1 LRLQINKKIAIDETE
16 RAMRE
21 QWLNKRKT
29 VTTETTTNVFCLL
42 KNQKNRFYK
51 CKRLKI
57 SYRCTHKLSKDQ
69 IGAFTVRGTVNWP
82 SFEV

>member
-1 LRLQINKKIAIDETE
+1 MTWIQKATF
-16 RAMRE
+16 
-21 QWLNKRKT
+21 KRKT

-57 SYRCTHKLSKDQ
+57 SYGCTHKLSKDQ